1 VRARLLAA
9 LVLLTACSSFGLGE
23 RDLSQRFSG
32 RIVDAH
38 RGGFRHADS
47 NTVAR
52 FEAARRAGA
61 EMIETDL
68 RLSKDGVVFLFHD
81 GDLAPNTVC
90 SGALASH
97 TAAEIERCTLH
108 GLDRG
113 PDRFED
119 MLRWD
124 AGRVVIDADLKAR
137 EVVVPALELVRRF
150 AAYEWIVFEA
160 GDGLPLYREIRAAD
174 SRIAVQ
180 VGPERER
187 GAAGLRELL
196 GLGDA
201 RLRVIGLRPDTLNAE
216 NLSLI
221 HAAGKFAS
229 INAWS
234 LTEERIE
241 PAGGLPRTAS
251 CDEAFR
257 RGADIAVTNDPE
269 DCVRQRDAI
278 GRR

>member
-38 RGGFRHADS
+38 RGGFRYADS

-81 GDLAPNTVC
+81 GDL
-90 SGALASH
+90 
-97 TAAEIERCTLH
+97 
-108 GLDRG
+108 G